1 MVNYLK
7 AEILKQKHSFN
18 NIIIWL
24 IPIVNIIIAFLL
36 MSEKYIQTASYNWW
50 YVLFLPF
57 TFTFIASSIVNKDRK
72 FNNHGL
78 FGIVKDKKKIW
89 YSKIITAILYLTYT
103 CFIFFVF
110 TMLCGLVFNEQISI
124 ASNLLASVL
133 LLVTFAWQIPFFML
147 VTLKFNMFLSII
159 LSMACNLWIA
169 CICAVESYWWIPFAI
184 PARLMCPVI
193 NVLPNGL
200 LLSADNPLN
209 NANVVLVGVT
219 ITTILYIVLSFIT
232 AKIFEKQEV

>member
-18 NIIIWL
+18 NMIIWL
-24 IPIVNIIIAFLL
+24 IPIVNIIISFLL
-36 MSEKYIQTASYNWW
+36 MGPEYIQSNSYNWW

-57 TFTFIASSIVNKDRK
+57 ISTFIASSIVKKDRK
-72 FNNHGL
+72 YNNHGL

-89 YSKIITAILYLTYT
+89 YSKITIATLYLAFT
-103 CFIFFVF
+103 CFIFFLF
-110 TMLCGLVFNEQISI
+110 TVICGRIFNEQIPL

-133 LLVTFAWQIPFFML
+133 LFVTFAWQIPFFL
-147 VTLKFNMFLSII
+147 FVTLKFNMFLSII
-159 LSMACNLWIA
+159 LSMVCNLWIA
-169 CICAVESYWWIPFAI
+169 CMCGVESYWWIPFAI

-209 NANVVLVGVT
+209 NTNVILVGVIIT
-219 ITTILYIVLSFIT
+219 IILYIVLSFST
-232 AKIFEKQEV
+232 AKIFENQEI